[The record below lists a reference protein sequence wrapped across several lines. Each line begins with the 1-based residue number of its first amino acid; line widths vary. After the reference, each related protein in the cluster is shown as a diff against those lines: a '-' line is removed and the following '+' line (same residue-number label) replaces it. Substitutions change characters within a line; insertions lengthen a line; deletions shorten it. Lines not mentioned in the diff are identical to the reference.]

1 MKYLITIL
9 LIATFFS
16 CQSGRAREYN
26 SLLDSTDRKV
36 FRILVADSLESNR
49 LKALVARKP
58 DVAFSIGKKQ
68 ANRLKSIIQEVDH
81 KNVMGIDDAD
91 RLKKSTINYYKT
103 ILSLKELD
111 ILEAQLM
118 TITLQKDTAKA
129 KKAAMDISDLPR
141 KRLTIHKAIS
151 DSDQARQKAKSTFLQ
166 VNHIR

>member
-1 MKYLITIL
+1 MKYFITIL
-9 LIATFFS
+9 FIPIFVS

-36 FRILVADSLESNR
+36 FRVLVADSLESNR
-49 LKALVARKP
+49 LEALVARKP
-58 DVAFSIGKKQ
+58 ELALSIGKKQ
-68 ANRLKSIIQEVDH
+68 ASRLESIIQEVDH
-81 KNVMGIDDAD
+81 TNVMGIDDAD
-91 RLKKSTINYYKT
+91 RLKKSTTSYYKN

-141 KRLTIHKAIS
+141 KRLTLHKAIS
-151 DSDQARQKAKSTFLQ
+151 DSDQARQKARSTFLQ
-166 VNHIR
+166 VNHIH